1 MKDLHSDQQ
10 QPVKEITNNARDYY
24 PVQDMRTQMA
34 AAREAYHRRTAPPT
48 RRVHFAVLVEV
59 MVPTGDELEKHSTV
73 TFKTKPS
80 LQKKDPAKKEKRRKL
95 KL

>member
-1 MKDLHSDQQ
+1 MYT
-10 QPVKEITNNARDYY
+10 PNTNTKS
-24 PVQDMRTQMA
+24 VQDMRTQLA

-59 MVPTGDELEKHSTV
+59 MVPTGDGLEGHSTV
-73 TFKTKPS
+73 TFRT
-80 LQKKDPAKKEKRRKL
+80 KRRNL